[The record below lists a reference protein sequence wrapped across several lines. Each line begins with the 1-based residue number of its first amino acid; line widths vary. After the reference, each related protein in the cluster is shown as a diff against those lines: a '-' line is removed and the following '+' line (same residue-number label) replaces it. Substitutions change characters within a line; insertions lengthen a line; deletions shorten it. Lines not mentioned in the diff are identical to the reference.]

1 MYNREVINKWKH
13 PIKYFKF
20 KRAYTAMLKSN
31 AKHYKNQIA
40 ISEIRGG
47 RAQLVNYV
55 DPI

>member
-20 KRAYTAMLKSN
+20 KRAYTALLKAN

-55 DPI
+55 DLI

>member
-20 KRAYTAMLKSN
+20 KRAYTALLESN
-31 AKHYKNQIA
+31 LKHYKKQIA
-40 ISEIRGG
+40 ISEIGDG

-55 DPI
+55 DLI